1 MRDVL
6 EPWFWLI
13 GSFLGIAIIPIS
25 KLRKKHSIDLQK
37 LKIEQCTKIFSEI
50 GDIEIKKEGNTFL
63 AIPITVGTM
72 FDDTFEIIYKEIP

>member
-25 KLRKKHSIDLQK
+25 KLILEWKKHSIDLQK
-37 LKIEQCTKIFSEI
+37 LKIEQCAKNLFVPYTCLF
-50 GDIEIKKEGNTFL
+50 
-63 AIPITVGTM
+63 
-72 FDDTFEIIYKEIP
+72 